1 LTLWG
6 RCVSVLETVRDF
18 VLIPA
23 AIVLVVG
30 GLAYAFGGGQRRG
43 KRYRPG
49 RPYDVAPV
57 WFLSSPERVEQA
69 ERKRAIADKPQPP
82 ALPTGEIE
90 VGRQTAP
97 QGSTGGASDRW

>member
-1 LTLWG
+1 M
-6 RCVSVLETVRDF
+6 RDF

-30 GLAYAFGGGQRRG
+30 GLAYAFGGGRGG

-57 WFLSSPERVEQA
+57 WFLAAPEKFDEVAR
-69 ERKRAIADKPQPP
+69 ERALAGRPQPK
-82 ALPTGEIE
+82 AISTGAELARHAAPQ
-90 VGRQTAP
+90 VVP